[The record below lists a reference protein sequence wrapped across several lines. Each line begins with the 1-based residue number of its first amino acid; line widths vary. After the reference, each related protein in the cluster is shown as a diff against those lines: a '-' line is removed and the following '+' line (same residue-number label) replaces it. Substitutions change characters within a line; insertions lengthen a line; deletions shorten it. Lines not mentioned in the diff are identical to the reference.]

1 MVWVDITCIK
11 LWAFFHFIST
21 RKTFSVSN
29 SHSITMKDTHYVCQF
44 PMSQIIRHSS
54 GFFSLL
60 AHTLCSQHKR
70 KGNTPFLCTI
80 YLNFISIANKN
91 VNKNHIYEWYM
102 VFFAIRQHWCISKLR
117 LPPYTEYSI
126 WNSIDD
132 FRWPAHFPP
141 PPPVA
146 LGDSINQFDVA
157 MDSRSPCEQF
167 NSDKNVYGFAWN
179 DLALDERRI
188 WTNDSVQTKCV
199 PFFAPFFP
207 RACVLWCNQMFW
219 I

>member
-29 SHSITMKDTHYVCQF
+29 SHSITMNDTHYVCQF
-44 PMSQIIRHSS
+44 PMSQIIRQSS

-60 AHTLCSQHKR
+60 AHTLCSQHRR
-70 KGNTPFLCTI
+70 KSAHHFFVRFIWILFLLQTKM
-80 YLNFISIANKN
+80 SIKITFMND
-91 VNKNHIYEWYM
+91 ICF
-102 VFFAIRQHWCISKLR
+102 FFAIRQHWCISELR

-157 MDSRSPCEQF
+157 MESRSPCEQF

-207 RACVLWCNQMFW
+207 PSMCAMV
-219 I
+219 